1 MIAWLGDAPL
11 PLLTAAVFLAIYV
24 ACALVVAVLVL
35 VRRWGYGDVL
45 GPLSPGLLAPMG
57 LIFGLL
63 TGFLVADVWADRDDA
78 AAAVSQEASAL
89 RDIDL
94 LMGTFPA
101 QQPEVRA
108 LLSGQIE
115 QYVAV
120 EWPQMADG
128 RATISVAP
136 GGLVQVQDVVLSL
149 PVRTE
154 GERVAEDRLVTA
166 VDAALEARRTRLVL
180 SGSAIDPLRL
190 TALYLVAVTTL
201 AATACVHADR
211 PRRAAV
217 SLVLLGTAM
226 ALALTLLCAQA
237 APFAGYFAID
247 PDLLLQVRPAP

>member
-1 MIAWLGDAPL
+1 MIAWLGHAPL
-11 PLLTAAVFLAIYV
+11 PLLTAAVFLAVYL
-24 ACALVVAVLVL
+24 AAAVVIAVLVL
-35 VRRWGYGDVL
+35 VRRWGHGDVV

-63 TGFLVADVWADRDDA
+63 VGFLVADVWSDRDDA

-108 LLSGQIE
+108 LLRDQIE

-136 GGLVQVQDVVLSL
+136 AGLVQVQDVVLSL
-149 PVRTE
+149 PVRAE
-154 GERVAEDRLVTA
+154 GERVAEGRLVDA

-190 TALYLVAVTTL
+190 TALFLVAVTTL

-211 PRRAAV
+211 VRRAAV
-217 SLVLLGTAM
+217 SLALLGTAM